1 MLDAAA
7 SKLAA
12 IVCSMRGMKKK
23 KKKKAVKAFN
33 LSKVD

>member
-23 KKKKAVKAFN
+23 KKAVKAFN